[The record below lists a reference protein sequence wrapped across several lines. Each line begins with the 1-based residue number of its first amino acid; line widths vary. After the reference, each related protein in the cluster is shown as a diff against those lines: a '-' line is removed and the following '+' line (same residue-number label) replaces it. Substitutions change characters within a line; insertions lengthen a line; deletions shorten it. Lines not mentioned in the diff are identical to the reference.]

1 VVADLVGFSERD
13 GGHDDGEG
21 GGVTDATDELARTLI
36 AQEQA
41 TAQLP
46 IYLPAVVVGA
56 LDDQHMQVDLGGAQ
70 LVPAY
75 LPRTVGYCRTG
86 QAVRV
91 RLQENTYTIAEVN
104 SSIQWDTGGF
114 TYASGWQDFG
124 LASGQAQ
131 RCGWRVIS
139 GIGVVRLTLMR
150 TGAITASSTG
160 HLADI
165 DVVAIPP
172 AAVPT
177 WAGLFPL
184 HWKTSTTSGGGMLD
198 TTTGM
203 CRLTDLN
210 SSSKVS
216 TGDYIA
222 TVITYPLWTTG
233 V

>member
-1 VVADLVGFSERD
+1 M
-13 GGHDDGEG
+13 
-21 GGVTDATDELARTLI
+21 TDATDELARALI
-36 AQEQA
+36 ALEQA

-56 LDDQHMQVDLGGAQ
+56 IDDRHMQVDLGGAK

-91 RLQENTYTIAEVN
+91 RLQENTYTIAEASGSV
-104 SSIQWDTGGF
+104 QWDTEGF

-124 LASGQAQ
+124 LASSQAQ
-131 RCGWRVIS
+131 RCGWRVVS
-139 GIGVVRLTLMR
+139 GWADVRLMLMR
-150 TGAITASSTG
+150 TGVITASSTG

-165 DVVAIPP
+165 DVVTIPP
-172 AAVPT
+172 AARPVR
-177 WAGLFPL
+177 AGIFPL
-184 HWKTSTTSGGGMLD
+184 HWKASTTSGGGMLD
-198 TTTGM
+198 TDSGM
-203 CRLTDLN
+203 VRLTDLN
-210 SSSKVS
+210 PTSSVN

-222 TVITYPLWTTG
+222 TTLAYPLWTTG